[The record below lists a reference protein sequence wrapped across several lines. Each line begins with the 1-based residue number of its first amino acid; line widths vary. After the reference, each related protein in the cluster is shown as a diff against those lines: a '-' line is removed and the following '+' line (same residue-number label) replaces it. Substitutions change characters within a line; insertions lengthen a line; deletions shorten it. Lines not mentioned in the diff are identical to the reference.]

1 MTKKISLKSKIIYG
15 VLAVL
20 FVVLLWLGDEGKQ
33 PIVYTGTELQHTMGL
48 IDSDNGLVFRKTA
61 GLIETAETQTA
72 GNYVAVYGAVA
83 STPCY
88 VMNKGSYSVS
98 MKYSAD
104 EPDSVLELWEQGDK
118 IAAWP
123 LNSWDE
129 ELTADFT
136 LSKDAKG
143 LQFRINYSGN
153 GSLTIKKLTFTP
165 HTLFYTDTYF
175 LIAVILLLH
184 LAVWLYFK
192 SDGRRITQNGFVD
205 LCVILG
211 VTLLATTPIMQT
223 YLYNADDLCYHLARL
238 EGIKDGILDGQI
250 GVNIL
255 PDGLQNNGYMN
266 AMYPY
271 LFLYIGAFLRVCRV
285 SLGFSYKTLIFL
297 ANLGSAVC
305 AYTAVKSMVKSRRS
319 VLLAVVLYTLMPY
332 RFTNILSRGDLG
344 ETLALIFWPL
354 VIAGLYHVVMGDQK
368 KWYYLVIGFTGVL
381 QSHILS
387 AAFVAVFCVL
397 TVLFYCVRIV
407 REKRYAGLFK
417 AAGLS
422 VLLNAWYLAPF
433 LYYYFNE
440 ELNKDVLRWSGY
452 FEQSINPSN
461 MVQSISLYNKQYF
474 SLGLALLG
482 CLGIGVIYLL
492 CERRGRMSEFDG
504 YLLYLLVVGVVLTFM
519 VTGYFPSRALM
530 ANAFFHNIATM
541 LQFPWRFLGPA
552 SACFLFVGAGGLAR
566 SEILKP
572 YRDTIFAMLV
582 GLNLLIVITVPT
594 DNNHVPYKTAQ
605 SVASKGHE
613 TKLGTSVG
621 LFYPHEWR
629 LYGADDNR
637 LTTSVVI
644 SDITSVVV
652 RDYQKKGT
660 KAAVS
665 YVSDSD
671 TAYLELP
678 IQNYLGYH
686 AKDENGES
694 VKIEKGEGGRMR
706 FFLKGDGGE
715 HRIYVRYGPVAG
727 FVAADIVSALTILL
741 LVLWRFWPIIWHGEL
756 GRMIRLHRE
765 LETEEMEN
773 SDEA

>member
-1 MTKKISLKSKIIYG
+1 MVKTISLKSKITYG

-61 GLIETAETQTA
+61 GLIETAGTQTL
-72 GNYVAVYGAVA
+72 GNYVAAYGAVA

-98 MKYSAD
+98 MNYSAD
-104 EPDSVLELWEQGDK
+104 QADSVLELWEQGDK

-123 LNSWDE
+123 LKSWE
-129 ELTADFT
+129 EDLTADFT

-143 LQFRINYSGN
+143 LQFRINYSGD

-175 LIAVILLLH
+175 IIAVFLLLN
-184 LAVWLYFK
+184 LLGWLYCR
-192 SDGRRITQNGFVD
+192 SGSEWLTQERLID
-205 LCVILG
+205 ISVILG
-211 VTLLATTPIMQT
+211 AALLATTPMMQT
-223 YLYNADDLCYHLARL
+223 YLYNGDDLCYHLARL
-238 EGIKDGILDGQI
+238 EGLKDGILDGQI
-250 GVNIL
+250 PVNIL

-271 LFLYIGAFLRVCRV
+271 LFLYIGAFLRICRV

-332 RFTNILSRGDLG
+332 RFTNIFSRGDLG

-354 VIAGLYHVVMGDQK
+354 VIAGLYHVIMGDQK
-368 KWYYLVIGFTGVL
+368 KWYYLVIGFTGIL

-387 AAFVAVFCVL
+387 VVFVVAFCVL

-407 REKRYAGLFK
+407 QEKRYAGLFK

-422 VLLNAWYLAPF
+422 VLLNIWYVVPF

-440 ELNKDVLRWSGY
+440 DLNKDVLRWSGY
-452 FEQSINPSN
+452 FEQSINLSN
-461 MVQSISLYNKQYF
+461 MTQSISLYNKQYF
-474 SLGLALLG
+474 SLGFALLG

-492 CERRGRMSEFDG
+492 CERRDKMTKEDG
-504 YLLYLLVVGVVLTFM
+504 YMLYLLVLGASLVFM
-519 VTGYFPSRALM
+519 TTGYFPSRALM
-530 ANAFFHNIATM
+530 ENGFFENIGTM

-552 SACFLFVGAGGLAR
+552 SACILFVGAMGLDR

-572 YRDTIFAMLV
+572 CRNAIFALLV
-582 GLNLLIVITVPT
+582 GLNLLIVLTVPT
-594 DNNHVPYKTAQ
+594 DNNHMPYKNAN

-629 LYGADDNR
+629 LRDADDSK

-644 SDITSVVV
+644 SDIGSVSIH
-652 RDYQKKGT
+652 DYQKKGT

-665 YVSDSD
+665 YTSGSD

-678 IQNYLGYH
+678 MQSYLGYR
-686 AKDENGES
+686 AKDENGDS
-694 VKIEKGEGGRMR
+694 VEIERGEGGRMR
-706 FFLKGDGGE
+706 FFLNGDGAE

-727 FVAADIVSALTILL
+727 FVAANVVSVLTILL
-741 LVLWRFWPIIWHGEL
+741 AVLWRFLPALWRGEP
-756 GRMIRLHRE
+756 GRMIRLRRE
-765 LETEEMEN
+765 FEAEEMEN